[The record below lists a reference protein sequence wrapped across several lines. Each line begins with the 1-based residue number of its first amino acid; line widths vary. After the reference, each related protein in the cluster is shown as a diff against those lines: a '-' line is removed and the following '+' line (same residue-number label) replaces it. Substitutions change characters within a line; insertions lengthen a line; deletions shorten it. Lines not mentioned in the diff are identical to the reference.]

1 MTARVLVV
9 DDLIPNVKLLE
20 ARLTAE
26 YFDVVTATNGF
37 EALAI
42 CERGDC
48 DLVLLDVMMPGMDG
62 FEVCRKL
69 KANPDTLHLPV
80 VMVTALDQT
89 SDRVR
94 GLDAGAD
101 DFLTKP
107 IDEIALLARVRSLAR
122 LKASVDEL
130 RARAETSATL
140 GVTGAVAHQL
150 DDGLGGRILLVDDRV
165 NSSEKIAIALR
176 DLYQVDVEA
185 DAQEALFRAS
195 DTPYELVIVSL
206 GLADYDGLRLCSQL
220 RSVERTR
227 HTPTLML
234 ADIEDRARVLRGL
247 DLGVN
252 DYLVR
257 PVDANEI
264 IARVRTQVRRK
275 RYADSLR
282 SNVQA
287 AMEMAVVDPL
297 TGLNNRR
304 YLQSHLAT
312 LMEQCGQKGRPLS
325 AMVLDIDF
333 FKRVNDDHGHDV
345 GDEILQGFASRM
357 KRVVRSADLVCRFGG
372 EEFVIVMPE
381 TRRDIAKRIAERVRA
396 AVAGTPFPI
405 RGGAETLPITV
416 SIGLAESHGGEPPEA
431 LFKRADQALYLS
443 KSSGR
448 NRVSTDESNAA
459 AA

>member
-37 EALAI
+37 EALRI
-42 CERGDC
+42 CERGEC

-80 VMVTALDQT
+80 IMVTALDQT
-89 SDRVR
+89 SDRVK

-107 IDEIALLARVRSLAR
+107 IDEIALIARVRSLAR

-130 RARAETSATL
+130 RARAETSAAL
-140 GVTGAVAHQL
+140 GVTGAIAHKL
-150 DDGLGGRILLVDDRV
+150 DDGIGGKILVVDDRV
-165 NSSEKIAIALR
+165 NSSEKIVAALR
-176 DLYQVDVEA
+176 DLYDVEVEPDPA
-185 DAQEALFRAS
+185 EALFRAA
-195 DTPYELVIVSL
+195 DTPYDLVMVSL
-206 GLADYDGLRLCSQL
+206 GLAEYDGLRLCSQL

-234 ADIEDRARVLRGL
+234 ADLEDRARVLRGL
-247 DLGVN
+247 DLGVS

-257 PVDANEI
+257 PIDKNEI

-282 SNVQA
+282 SNVKA

-304 YLQSHLAT
+304 YLQTHLAA
-312 LMEQCGQKGRPLS
+312 LMEQTAQKGRALS
-325 AMVLDIDF
+325 AMILDIDH
-333 FKRVNDDHGHDV
+333 FKRVNDTHGHDV
-345 GDEILQGFASRM
+345 GDEILKGFAARVR
-357 KRVVRSADLVCRFGG
+357 RVVRGADLLCRFGG

-381 TRRDIAKRIAERVRA
+381 TELSVSKRVAERVRA
-396 AVAGTPFPI
+396 SVAAAPFPI
-405 RGGAETLPITV
+405 RGGADALGVTV
-416 SIGLAESHGGEPPEA
+416 SIGVAESHGGEPCEA

-448 NRVSTDESNAA
+448 NRVTADGASAEAA
-459 AA
+459 

>member
-9 DDLIPNVKLLE
+9 DDLIPNIKLLE

-37 EALAI
+37 EALRI
-42 CERGDC
+42 CERGEC
-48 DLVLLDVMMPGMDG
+48 DLVLLDVMMPGIDG

-69 KANPDTLHLPV
+69 KGNSDTLHLPV

-89 SDRVR
+89 SDRVK
-94 GLDAGAD
+94 GLEAGAD

-107 IDEIALLARVRSLAR
+107 IDEIALIARVRSLAR
-122 LKASVDEL
+122 LKATVDEL

-150 DDGLGGRILLVDDRV
+150 DDGLGGRVLVVDDRV
-165 NSSEKIAIALR
+165 NSSEKIEEALR
-176 DLYQVDVEA
+176 GLYEVEVESDPA
-185 DAQEALFRAS
+185 EALFRAA
-195 DTPYELVIVSL
+195 DDAYELVIVSL
-206 GLADYDGLRLCSQL
+206 GLSEYDGLRLCSQL
-220 RSVERTR
+220 RSIERTR
-227 HTPTLML
+227 HTPILML
-234 ADIEDRARVLRGL
+234 ADLEDRERVLRGL

-252 DYLVR
+252 DYLMR
-257 PVDANEI
+257 PVDSNEI
-264 IARVRTQVRRK
+264 IARARTQVRRK

-282 SNVQA
+282 SNVQT

-304 YLQSHLAT
+304 YLQSHLSM
-312 LMEQCGQKGRPLS
+312 LMEQCAQKGRPLC

-333 FKRVNDDHGHDV
+333 FKKVNDSRGHDA
-345 GDEILQGFASRM
+345 GDDILRGFAARM
-357 KRVVRSADLVCRFGG
+357 KRVVRGADLVCRFGG

-381 TRRDIAKRIAERVRA
+381 TRLAVAKLVAERVRK
-396 AVAGTPFPI
+396 AVASSPFPI
-405 RGGAETLPITV
+405 NGGAEALPITV
-416 SIGLAESHGGEPPEA
+416 SVGVAESHGEETPEA

-448 NRVSTDESNAA
+448 NRVTADESSAA